1 MKFLFDITGGQ
12 FLFDIL
18 QAGFDE
24 MKPKKLSLYSFEEL
38 ERRSDAIGVRA
49 PTHTR
54 YEFTNNLK
62 PTFTEKLVPAFTKN
76 IPTLKFN
83 DNQSI
88 PLLAYAMKSKFNNP

>member
-1 MKFLFDITGGQ
+1 MNFLV
-12 FLFDIL
+12 DIL
-18 QAGFDE
+18 TAGF
-24 MKPKKLSLYSFEEL
+24 EEIPTQL
-38 ERRSDAIGVRA
+38 ERRMDAIGVRA

-88 PLLAYAMKSKFNNP
+88 PLIAYAMKSKFNNP

>member
-1 MKFLFDITGGQ
+1 MNFLV
-12 FLFDIL
+12 DIL
-18 QAGFDE
+18 TAGFEE
-24 MKPKKLSLYSFEEL
+24 MKPKKFKEL
-38 ERRSDAIGVRA
+38 ERRMDAIAVRA

-54 YEFTNNLK
+54 YEFTNNLKPTFTENLK

>member
-1 MKFLFDITGGQ
+1 MNFLV
-12 FLFDIL
+12 DIL
-18 QAGFDE
+18 TAGFEE
-24 MKPKKLSLYSFEEL
+24 MKPKKFKEL
-38 ERRSDAIGVRA
+38 ERQMDAIGVRA